1 MTEEEKN
8 NAWDELPPQEK
19 AYVLRTIEDWI
30 DRKIETKIDPDGH
43 ARFRL
48 KEEPC
53 QPVNTP
59 N

>member
-1 MTEEEKN
+1 MTEEDKN
-8 NAWDELPPQEK
+8 KAWEAMPQQEK
-19 AYVLRTIEDWI
+19 DYVLRTIEDWI
-30 DRKIETKIDPDGH
+30 DRRVETKIDPDGH

-53 QPVNTP
+53 QPVNTL